1 LTSEG
6 VRLAI
11 LAADAELTALRA
23 RIEVLEKVAD
33 AAGVL
38 VERIEKG
45 DFREDD
51 GRNFKGNPFVI
62 DMRAAIDAAKEG

>member
-1 LTSEG
+1 
-6 VRLAI
+6 
-11 LAADAELTALRA
+11 
-23 RIEVLEKVAD
+23 
-33 AAGVL
+33 VL

-62 DMRAAIDAAKEG
+62 DMRAALDAAKEGKR